1 MSLTNAQYE
10 TIIKGYEERQTR
22 NRHLLEER
30 REAVY
35 AKMPAYHELEISA
48 GALSVSIA
56 RRLLTGDGQDRQAAE
71 ELHSGLSSIAEKKK
85 ALLTAAGF
93 PPDYLDPIYDCQACQ
108 DTGYLTSGEGNV
120 DGAPK
125 EKCHCFLQQEVALL
139 YAQSNIRKMID
150 KENFDTLSYD
160 YYEGD
165 DLLRFQAAVKVCK
178 EFISHF
184 HTEQKNLSDQKNL
197 FFYGT
202 VGTGKSFLSGCV
214 ARELLQEGL
223 SVLYFSASGLFDSLA
238 RYSFDIKA
246 KETLYNFRKDLY
258 NCDLIIIDDLGTEVT
273 NAFVTSEFFA
283 LLNERHLRGKAMIIS
298 TNLNLEELQA
308 RYSDRIFSRI
318 RCHFTICKLSGP
330 DIRMH
335 KKRMAG
341 ISPRK

>member
-35 AKMPAYHELEISA
+35 AQTPAYRELELSV
-48 GALSVSIA
+48 GALSVSAA
-56 RRLLTGDGQDRQAAE
+56 RRLLEGDGQDRRATE
-71 ELHSGLSSIAEKKK
+71 NLHRELSSIAERKR

-93 PPDYLDPIYDCQACQ
+93 PADYLDPIYDCPDCH
-108 DTGYLTSGEGNV
+108 DTGYLSSGEEARE
-120 DGAPK
+120 DAPR

-150 KENFDTLSYD
+150 NENFDTLSYD

-165 DLLRFQAAVKVCK
+165 DLLRFQAAVKVCR
-178 EFISHF
+178 EFIARF
-184 HTEQKNLSDQKNL
+184 HTEQRNL

-258 NCDLIIIDDLGTEVT
+258 NCDLVIIDDLGTEVT
-273 NAFVTSEFFA
+273 NSFVTSELFG
-283 LLNERHLRGKAMIIS
+283 LLNERRLRGRAMIIS

-330 DIRMH
+330 DIRMQ